1 MITPPLLHRLAL
13 LLLLAGAAGCTK
25 APPDERAFEACRAE
39 IAKRLVDPTSAL
51 YERRRVERRYGDGAS
66 VVDGWDV
73 ELSVQAHA
81 ADKKTTAHSWVR
93 CTLGMGLELL
103 DLTGEQAKPER

>member
-1 MITPPLLHRLAL
+1 MNTPPLLRRIAL
-13 LLLLAGAAGCTK
+13 VLLVGAVGCTK
-25 APPDERAFEACRAE
+25 PSPDERAFEACRAE
-39 IAKRLVDPTSAL
+39 ISKRLVDPTSAA

-81 ADKKTTAHSWVR
+81 ADKKTTARSWVR

-103 DLTGEQAKPER
+103 DLAGEQAKPEG